1 MSFNTAYITTSKYG
15 TKDYTLGL
23 DEIVISKEIDWNDD
37 NRKDELV
44 FGKYYATEEEDRNNI
59 NLYKLEYRSQF
70 GFHLKPYNEH
80 RPNLIGAMNNGVIAQ
95 IPFDICKQLQAFVGY
110 PISEYM
116 PVHDRYETQEQY
128 DMNFR

>member
-1 MSFNTAYITTSKYG
+1 MSFNTAYITTSRHG

-23 DEIVISKEIDWNDD
+23 DEIVISKEIDWNDED
-37 NRKDELV
+37 RKDELV
-44 FGKYYATEEEDRNNI
+44 FGKYHATEEENKNNI
-59 NLYKLEYRSQF
+59 HLYKLEYRSQF
-70 GFHLKPYNEH
+70 GFHLKPYYEH
-80 RPNLIGAMNNGVIAQ
+80 RPKMIGPMGNGVIAELPSYITDQ
-95 IPFDICKQLQAFVGY
+95 LKAFDGY